1 MKNWLIAGIVAVV
14 ASIASLA
21 NAEAPDTLTL
31 NEATMTKLGEGTR
44 RKFVVPLYD
53 IALYISEGQDVET
66 IPTELMNPM
75 ALRIE
80 VTSALVS
87 SALFAEAL
95 KDGFMKYERYDDISE
110 IVDNYLAQFTEE
122 IVEGDIYTVFS
133 DPVEGVITYRNGEVF
148 IVVDNPT
155 FKDAMFSIWL
165 GERPVN
171 RRLKARLLNQRRRR

>member
-95 KDGFMKYERYDDISE
+95 KDG
-110 IVDNYLAQFTEE
+110 
-122 IVEGDIYTVFS
+122 
-133 DPVEGVITYRNGEVF
+133 
-148 IVVDNPT
+148 
-155 FKDAMFSIWL
+155 MFSIWL